1 MPATPTLSDNPEIL
15 SAPADSV
22 EADGSAPFG
31 TDHANLE
38 FLKATLPEWYRS
50 SSKPMREALRESQL
64 KSQRSCR
71 ALEPIRNRLMPI
83 QTFATPLL
91 EQALSDRFKLRLD
104 VMANQLVTM
113 EVKSLLLLETR
124 TPVKQT
130 LLHAA
135 LQNFEASE
143 SVEGGLGQGAALL
156 PAEGLQVELIYGSG
170 LLPDVPRF
178 RYRYNGTLDIKPEQ
192 FAELSR
198 TLDLGARYQMHLD
211 SVFKPVTPQGQ
222 APGSAAQAVA
232 DAFMTS
238 ERDAFEVLVHTAR
251 MKYHLTADTH
261 NLLLEV
267 LKPEGNPRWHGSPV
281 RYRQLHMLDTYAFP
295 GSTLYGAL
303 LIEPDQPADDLP
315 CVVYLPGDPET
326 PLKEYASFEAFTEV
340 MCRKLFN
347 MKYQEYFQ
355 RFVSLE
361 QSHLFFCKLNER
373 LTPLRPLPG
382 DESLLA
388 PKFDANAE
396 LYLEKRAIDK
406 PPFEAL
412 YDHLLTKTYTDSRIV
427 AVPTRDEDRNSRLKR
442 WNAFESAGMDLLM
455 VAGFFVPV
463 LGAILAVVAVG
474 QLLNEAFVAVE
485 DWAHGET
492 EEALNHVFD
501 IGENLAAMAV
511 LGAAVHV
518 APRVLPSSFVES
530 LTAVKLPNGLTRLWK
545 PDLARFRQKVVL
557 PSRAAADAQGLIKVG
572 GKTWLPLAGEL
583 YRVEF
588 DTTLNRWR
596 VKHPSDLESHSPV
609 LEHNGAGTWRFEGEN
624 PMGWDETLALK
635 RLNAAHETLADETL
649 RRALR
654 ATGAD
659 EALLRQ
665 VHVDNLPAPALQ
677 SVTLQRFGIE
687 QQVEDFITL
696 MNGSDLDQV
705 NAARIEPF
713 LKVLTSTR
721 RWPSL
726 RGLRL
731 LDGQGAVLESWNIT
745 SKSTSVIQVTYKPGG
760 MTALLDTVLKGLLP
774 DEVASLLGEEV
785 EGSQAQISR
794 LARNLSELAQ
804 AHRGQLLDELYA
816 LDQPLDDPLIKLI
829 RRDFPDMPNAV
840 ARELVDAASPAQRQR
855 MATTNRIPLPVAE
868 QAREYQQQ
876 LRLNRVNEGFYRA
889 VTHDP
894 DTFKAGFGLLPG
906 LPGWPADLAIE
917 LRDATLEG
925 EQLDIL
931 GDSQSAQIHQV
942 LVKTNAGYQ
951 TFRSDNNRI
960 GGSDQTFFEALLQA
974 LPDSVRRDIGLPA
987 VPDERD
993 LRVLLGDYA
1002 ATRRSEVARLLR
1014 MRPIKPGFIWPY
1026 RLADGRV
1033 GYPMSG
1039 RMRGMFKM
1047 LGMGAHDYSPELAIK
1062 ALYPGFIDDEVQAFL
1077 NQMRT
1082 GYTGEPWGFNAFAK
1096 ARLKLL
1102 GREYKALEKKLDA
1115 WLGSDRTAPGNGS
1128 SVSESTYEARAAVAI
1143 RLKLGWK
1150 KMGMRRYNG
1159 MGEFI
1164 GYELDLSDL
1173 NVAGLP
1179 ELHASF
1185 DHIGVLRGERLGL
1198 TTTQAQQLLKPF
1210 KNLRRLE
1217 LDGNELT
1224 AVPAALAQQGNLQ
1237 KLSLRDNPLVV
1248 DEVSVHHLSNLTS
1261 LKTLYL
1267 DNCPVGSQLDL
1278 RPLTALT
1285 TLGLRSTG
1293 IDALPSGLWDC
1304 LLLRSADL
1312 RDNQIVDLSDT
1323 HLANLSRAYAR
1334 VQLHDNPLAED
1345 SLLRASVL
1353 LSETARARMGISDA
1367 RVHGEQPA
1375 GADAGWMENV
1385 AVADKQARIVRWED
1399 LEAEPNSEDFFRV
1412 LHDLTH
1418 SSDFAHYQRT
1428 LSLRVWALLDVI
1440 ADNRALREEVY
1451 SLATHP
1457 QTCSDGVAM
1466 VFSDLELHVRIF
1478 NIMAS
1483 PRIAEHP
1490 AKMFKLVRGLA
1501 RLDEIEKIA
1510 LENIRTRE
1518 LLGETVDHVEVRMA
1532 FRTGLEQ
1539 RLELPEQVRSMMFLA
1554 LSGVSRPMLA
1564 AAEVRVLAREGGLTF
1579 IQSLVQRDFWKQ
1591 FLEKRFSQRFE
1602 TLNAPF
1608 YERLDALHDRRSELS
1623 DGEYLEQVSAIQRE
1637 RELAVAADAE
1647 QLTRDI
1653 ARQIPPR
1660 ESVIAG
1666 PSTRLE

>member
-1 MPATPTLSDNPEIL
+1 MPPV
-15 SAPADSV
+15 PACPV

-38 FLKATLPEWYRS
+38 FLKTTLPEWYRS
-50 SSKPMREALRESQL
+50 SSKPMREALRASQL
-64 KSQRSCR
+64 KSQRSRR
-71 ALEPIRNRLMPI
+71 ALELIRNRLMPI

-91 EQALSDRFKLRLD
+91 EQALFDRFKLRLD
-104 VMANQLVTM
+104 VMANELVTM

-143 SVEGGLGQGAALL
+143 SAEGGLGQGAALL

-178 RYRYNGTLDIKPEQ
+178 RYRYNGTLGIKPEQ

-198 TLDLGARYQMHLD
+198 TLNLGARYQMHLD

-232 DAFMTS
+232 SAFMTS
-238 ERDAFEVLVHTAR
+238 ERDAVEVLAHIAH
-251 MKYHLTADTH
+251 MKEHISADSYQ
-261 NLLLEV
+261 LLLELV
-267 LKPEGNPRWHGSPV
+267 KPAGNPRWHGSPV

-303 LIEPDQPADDLP
+303 LIEPDQPGDDLP

-326 PLKEYASFEAFTEV
+326 PLKEYASFAAFTAG
-340 MCRKLFN
+340 MRRKFFN

-382 DESLLA
+382 DENFLT
-388 PKFDANAE
+388 PKFEANAE

-412 YDHLLTKTYTDSRIV
+412 YDHLLTKTYADSRIV
-427 AVPTRDEDRNSRLKR
+427 AVPTSDEDRKSRLKR
-442 WNAFESAGMDLLM
+442 WYAFESAGMDLLM

-474 QLLNEAFVAVE
+474 QLLSEAFVAVE
-485 DWAHGET
+485 DWTHGET

-557 PSRAAADAQGLIKVG
+557 PSRVAADAQGLIKVD

-588 DTTLNRWR
+588 DTALNRWR
-596 VKHPSDLESHSPV
+596 VKHPNDHESHSPV

-635 RLNAAHETLADETL
+635 RLNAAHEALADETL

-654 ATGAD
+654 ATGGD

-665 VHVDNLPAPALQ
+665 VHVENLPAPALL

-705 NAARIEPF
+705 NTARIEPF
-713 LKVLTSTR
+713 LKLLTSTR
-721 RWPSL
+721 RWPSP

-731 LDGQGAVLESWNIT
+731 LDEQGAVLESWNIT
-745 SKSTSVIQVTYKPGG
+745 SNSTSVIQVTYKPGG

-794 LARNLSELAQ
+794 LARNLSELSQ

-816 LDQPLDDPLIKLI
+816 LDQHLDDPLIKLI

-840 ARELVDAASPAQRQR
+840 ARELVDSASPAQRQR
-855 MATTNRIPLPVAE
+855 MATTKRIPLSVAE

-889 VTHDP
+889 VTHNP
-894 DTFKAGFGLLPG
+894 DTFKAGFDLLPG

-917 LRDATLEG
+917 LRDATLDG

-931 GDSQSAQIHQV
+931 GDSQSAHIHQV
-942 LVKTNAGYQ
+942 LVKTDTGYQ

-1002 ATRRSEVARLLR
+1002 ATRRSEVAHLLK

-1039 RMRGMFKM
+1039 RMRGLFKM

-1102 GREYKALEKKLDA
+1102 GREYKALEKNLDA
-1115 WLGSDRTAPGNGS
+1115 WLGSDRTAPDTGS
-1128 SVSESTYEARAAVAI
+1128 AVSESTYEARAAVAI

-1150 KMGMRRYNG
+1150 KMGMRRYND

-1173 NVAGLP
+1173 SVAGLP

-1185 DHIGVLRGERLGL
+1185 DHIGVLRAERLGL

-1217 LDGNELT
+1217 LDSNELT
-1224 AVPAALAQQGNLQ
+1224 AVPAALGQQGNLQ
-1237 KLSLRDNPLVV
+1237 ELSLRDNPLVV
-1248 DEVSVHHLSNLTS
+1248 DEASVHHLSNLTS
-1261 LKTLYL
+1261 LKTLHL
-1267 DNCPVGSQLDL
+1267 DSCPIGSQLDL
-1278 RPLTALT
+1278 HPLTALT

-1304 LLLRSADL
+1304 LLLHSADL

-1323 HLANLSRAYAR
+1323 HLANLNRAYAR

-1353 LSETARARMGISDA
+1353 LNRPARARIGIGDA
-1367 RVHGEQPA
+1367 RVHAEQPP

-1385 AVADKQARIVRWED
+1385 AVADKQARIVCWED

-1451 SLATHP
+1451 ALATHP

-1466 VFSDLELHVRIF
+1466 VFSDLEMHVRIF
-1478 NIMAS
+1478 TIMAS
-1483 PRIAEHP
+1483 PKLAEHP
-1490 AKMFKLVRGLA
+1490 ARMFKLVRGLA

-1539 RLELPEQVRSMMFLA
+1539 RLELPEQVRGMMFLA

-1564 AAEVRVLAREGGLTF
+1564 AAEVRILAREGGPAF
-1579 IQSLVQRDFWKQ
+1579 IHSLVQRDFWKQ
-1591 FLEKRFSQRFE
+1591 FLEKRFSQRFQ
-1602 TLNAPF
+1602 TLSAPF

-1623 DGEYLEQVSAIQRE
+1623 DGEYLERVSAIQRE
-1637 RELAVAADAE
+1637 RELAVSADAE
-1647 QLTRDI
+1647 QLTQDI